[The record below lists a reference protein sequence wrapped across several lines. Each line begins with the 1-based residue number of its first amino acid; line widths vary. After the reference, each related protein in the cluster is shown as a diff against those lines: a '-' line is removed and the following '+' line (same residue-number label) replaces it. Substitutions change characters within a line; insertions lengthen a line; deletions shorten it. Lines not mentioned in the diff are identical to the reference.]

1 MSEHSE
7 RTTGCHGCHATPVS
21 VDANFRTVT
30 P

>member
-7 RTTGCHGCHATPVS
+7 RTTGCHGCHAVPAS
-21 VDANFRTVT
+21 ADASLRSVT